1 MMTDAAL
8 VLLAYLVGSVPMAYM
23 AGRISRRIDIRRF
36 GSGNA
41 GASNV
46 WVQVGRRIGLAVGL
60 FDVLVKGSL
69 PTYVAWEF
77 GTSPWVA
84 AAAGL
89 AAVAGHNWSV
99 FLGLTGGRGVAV
111 AMGVMLV
118 LAWEELLAAILVA
131 GLGWLITRSSALW
144 VGVALMLT
152 PALSVAFGNP
162 PHVTA
167 LCMGLVLVLAAK
179 RVLSNREE
187 RPQDESWSRAFL
199 HRLLYD
205 RDAGG
210 REDWVYRRPP
220 EA

>member
-8 VLLAYLVGSVPMAYM
+8 VLLAYLTGSIPLAYV
-23 AGRISRRIDIRRF
+23 AGRAARKIDIRRY

-46 WVQVGRRIGLAVGL
+46 WVQVGKLAGLAVGA
-60 FDVLVKGSL
+60 FDILAKGAL
-69 PTYVAWEF
+69 PAYLALEF
-77 GTSPWVA
+77 GSSPWVA

-89 AAVAGHNWSV
+89 AAVAGHNWSI

-111 AMGVMLV
+111 ATGVLLA
-118 LAWEELLAAILVA
+118 LAWKALLAALLVA
-131 GLGWLITRSSALW
+131 ALGWLFTRSSALW
-144 VGVALMLT
+144 VGIALALT
-152 PALSVAFGNP
+152 PAVSAAFADP

-167 LCMGLVLVLAAK
+167 LCTGLVILLAAK
-179 RVLSNREE
+179 RVLTNGE
-187 RPQDESWSRAFL
+187 RRLQGDAWRTFL

-205 RDAGG
+205 RDDDS
-210 REDWVYRRPP
+210 REEWVYRRPP

>member
-8 VLLAYLVGSVPMAYM
+8 VLLAYLVGSIPMAY
-23 AGRISRRIDIRRF
+23 AVGRVSRRIDIRRF

-46 WVQVGRRIGLAVGL
+46 WVQVGRRTGVAVGV
-60 FDVLVKGSL
+60 FDVVVKGSL
-69 PTYVAWEF
+69 PAYLAWEL
-77 GTSPWVA
+77 GTGPWIAV
-84 AAAGL
+84 AAGL

-99 FLGLTGGRGVAV
+99 FLRFTGGRGITVV
-111 AMGVMLV
+111 MGVMLV

-131 GLGWLITRSSALW
+131 SLGWLLTRSSALW
-144 VGVALMLT
+144 VGVALLMT
-152 PALSVAFGNP
+152 PAWSAALGSP

-167 LCMGLVLVLAAK
+167 LCMGLVLVVAAK
-179 RVLSNREE
+179 RVLSNGEQ
-187 RPQDESWSRAFL
+187 RPEDETWRSAFL

-205 RDAGG
+205 RDAGD

>member
-8 VLLAYLVGSVPMAYM
+8 VLLAYLAGSIPLAYV
-23 AGRISRRIDIRRF
+23 AGRAARRIDIRRY

-46 WVQVGRRIGLAVGL
+46 WVQVGKLAGLAVGA
-60 FDVLVKGSL
+60 FDILAKGAL
-69 PTYVAWEF
+69 PSYLAFEF
-77 GTSPWVA
+77 GSSPWVA

-89 AAVAGHNWSV
+89 AAVAGHNWSI

-111 AMGVMLV
+111 ATGVLLA
-118 LAWEELLAAILVA
+118 LAWKALLAALLVA
-131 GLGWLITRSSALW
+131 AIGWLVTRSSALW
-144 VGVALMLT
+144 VGIALALT
-152 PALSVAFGNP
+152 PAVSAAFADP

-167 LCMGLVLVLAAK
+167 LCTGLVILLAAK
-179 RVLSNREE
+179 RVLTNGE
-187 RPQDESWSRAFL
+187 RRLQGDAWRTFL

-205 RDAGG
+205 RDDDS
-210 REDWVYRRPP
+210 REEWVYRRPP